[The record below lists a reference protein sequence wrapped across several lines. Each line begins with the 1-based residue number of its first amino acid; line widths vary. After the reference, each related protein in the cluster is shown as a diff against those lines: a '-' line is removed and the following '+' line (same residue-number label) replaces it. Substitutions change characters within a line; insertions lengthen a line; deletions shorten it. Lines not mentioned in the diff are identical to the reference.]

1 MESNIMKSGYTILK
15 DKELVIEVITGKVK
29 LKKFKTDRDLLYC
42 DNDYNPSFNMII
54 DTREAQMLLT
64 VEDMVE
70 YFTYL
75 SSKNKVFHHSR
86 KVAILTNPKLKD
98 EYVNGFKDFEKITPI
113 QFHIF
118 TDTKACAEWIPGGSM
133 TKKELDGI
141 ILHLKENPHH
151 QWFKGPNSIMG
162 F

>member
-1 MESNIMKSGYTILK
+1 MESNIMKSGYAILK

-42 DNDYNPSFNMII
+42 DSNYNPSFNMII

-64 VEDMVE
+64 VDDMID
-70 YFTYL
+70 YFSYL
-75 SSKNKVFHHSR
+75 AGKSNVFNHAR
-86 KVAILTNPKLKD
+86 KTAILTSSELKN
-98 EYVNGFKDFEKITPI
+98 EYETGFKNFEKITPI
-113 QFHIF
+113 HFYIF
-118 TDTKACAEWIPGGSM
+118 SDTEACAEWIPGNTM
-133 TKKELDGI
+133 TKEELDEI
-141 ILHLKENPHH
+141 ILYLKENPHH

>member
-1 MESNIMKSGYTILK
+1 MEFNIMKSGYTILK

-42 DNDYNPSFNMII
+42 DNNYNPAFNMII

-64 VEDMVE
+64 AEDMVE
-70 YFTYL
+70 YFSYL
-75 SSKNKVFHHSR
+75 SNKSNVFHHSR
-86 KVAILTNPKLKD
+86 KTAILTSPELKKK
-98 EYVNGFKDFEKITPI
+98 YVDGFKAFEKITPI
-113 QFHIF
+113 QFYIF
-118 TDTKACAEWIPGGSM
+118 ADTETCAEWIPGDGI
-133 TKKELDGI
+133 TKEELDEI
-141 ILHLKENPHH
+141 ILYLKENPHH